1 MLSWLYVYI
10 ISHIRGVCFCKWKG
24 EEKPNIQELSFYFEK
39 DSQTYTNY
47 NNLINTLIIRNNI
60 YKDRLQFK

>member
-10 ISHIRGVCFCKWKG
+10 ISHIRGVCFCKWGK
-24 EEKPNIQELSFYFEK
+24 EPNIQELSFYFEK

-60 YKDRLQFK
+60 YKDKLQFK